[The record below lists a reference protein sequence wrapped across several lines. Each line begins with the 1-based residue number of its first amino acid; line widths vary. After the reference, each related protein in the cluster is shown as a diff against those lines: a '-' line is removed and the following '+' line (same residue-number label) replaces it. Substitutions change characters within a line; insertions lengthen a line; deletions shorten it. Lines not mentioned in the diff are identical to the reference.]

1 MTDVP
6 DTSTIID
13 GRYRVL
19 HRVGSGGM
27 ADVVCAE
34 DLQLGRKVAIK
45 LLHRRF
51 AQDEEF
57 VERFRR
63 EASSAAGLQHPNVV
77 AVYDRGSWDD
87 TYYIA
92 MEYLEG
98 RTLKRLVQ
106 EEAPLAP
113 GRAIELATQILRA
126 ARFAH
131 KRGIIHRDLKPHNV
145 IIDAEGR
152 AKVTDF
158 GIAKAGASDMTQTG
172 SIMGTAQYLSP
183 EQAQGHAV
191 SAGSDLYSIGIILYE
206 MLTGRVPFEG
216 ESAVTIALKQV
227 SEPPEPPHRF
237 NPELPQALEAVI
249 LHALEKDPARRFADA
264 DEFIAALEAAGGGAP
279 TGAHRLPTD
288 ATSVL
293 QPTGPMVPIPP
304 PGAYQEHVEQRH
316 YGPPTDPD
324 AEEDGGGAARWWIAL
339 LVGLLVAGAIVAGLL
354 LTGKDKVQVQNVVGD
369 PQAEAEIVLKRAGFS
384 TDITEKESADKP
396 KGTVT
401 GQDPA
406 GGSRVAKGSIINLTV
421 SSGPGS
427 ATVPDLTRQPLS
439 AAKRQLTDLGFRT
452 TEERE
457 TSDTVTENHVIST
470 RPPVGQTMDKGSN
483 VVIVVSSGK
492 ERVTVPKVVDLDQDE
507 ARSTLEALGFQ
518 VDTSKQVEST
528 DKDAG
533 TVLAQAPAAQSK
545 AAKGATVT
553 LTVAKAPPEVA
564 VPDVSGQGRLAA
576 EQALK
581 AAGFK
586 VTLVPQTTTDKTQDL
601 HVISQDPAS
610 GGKAKKGS
618 TVTITYGQ
626 YEAGTPTP
634 SASAPGSTTS
644 PGTTTTGSTG

>member
-1 MTDVP
+1 VTDLP
-6 DTSTIID
+6 ETTSTIID

-77 AVYDRGSWDD
+77 AVYDRGAWDD

-113 GRAIELATQILRA
+113 DRAIDLATQILRA

-191 SAGSDLYSIGIILYE
+191 SAASDLYSIGIILYE

-227 SEPPEPPHRF
+227 GEAPVPPSAYNPDLPP
-237 NPELPQALEAVI
+237 ALEAVV
-249 LHALEKDPARRFADA
+249 LRALEKDPARRFGDA
-264 DEFIAALEAAGGGAP
+264 DEFIAALEQAGHGIGPAM
-279 TGAHRLPTD
+279 APTD

-304 PGAYQEHVEQRH
+304 PGAYQDVAYVEQRS
-316 YGPPTDPD
+316 YGPAEPPPEDPD
-324 AEEDGGGAARWWIAL
+324 AEGGPGRWWIAL

-354 LTGKDKVQVQNVVGD
+354 LTGKDKVQVPNVVGS
-369 PQAEAEIVLKRAGFS
+369 PQAESELVLKRKGFS
-384 TDITEKESADKP
+384 TDVTMKESGTAP
-396 KGTVT
+396 KGQVT

-406 GGSRVAKGSIINLTV
+406 GGSRVAKGSVVTLTV
-421 SSGPGS
+421 SAGPGT
-427 ATVPDLTRQPLS
+427 ARVPDLTGQPRS
-439 AAKRQLTDLGFRT
+439 AAKKKLTDLGFT
-452 TEERE
+452 TSEEQAA
-457 TSDTVTENHVIST
+457 SDTVTENHVIST
-470 RPPVGQTMDKGSN
+470 RPDVGQELEKGSN
-483 VVIVVSSGK
+483 VVLVISSGK
-492 ERVTVPKVVDLDQDE
+492 ERVAVPKVVGLTEDE
-507 ARSTLEALGFQ
+507 ARTTLESVGFK
-518 VDTSKQVEST
+518 VTK
-528 DKDAG
+528 KDQETTNADEVG
-533 TVLAQAPAAQSK
+533 KVLQQAPASGS

-553 LTVAKAPPEVA
+553 ITVGKEP
-564 VPDVSGQGRLAA
+564 PDVDVPNVVGQGRLAA
-576 EQALK
+576 ESALK
-581 AAGFK
+581 QTGFQVEK
-586 VTLVPQTTTDKTQDL
+586 VPQDTNDKTQDL

-610 GGKAKKGS
+610 GKAKKGS
-618 TVTITYGQ
+618 TVTITYGT
-626 YEAGTPTP
+626 YVGA
-634 SASAPGSTTS
+634 ASSTTPPS
-644 PGTTTTGSTG
+644 TTAPGTTG